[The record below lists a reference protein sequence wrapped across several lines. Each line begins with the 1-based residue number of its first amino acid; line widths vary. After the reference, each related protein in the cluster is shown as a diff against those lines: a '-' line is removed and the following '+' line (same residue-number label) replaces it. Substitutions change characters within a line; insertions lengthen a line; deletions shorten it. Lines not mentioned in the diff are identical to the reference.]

1 MYTYYTSFSCQF
13 GLTHQ
18 SAKLRKKVPS
28 STFLNIST
36 RARSAA
42 ALTLNMDHEG
52 EDSGFNLYEHYGT
65 GMGDVVG
72 GGGEDDTVGVS
83 GAAAFPMHG
92 WDHHVSA
99 ADEGDGGV
107 YPDLTGEGYTHL
119 DTKMTDF
126 DTTQYTHEFQQS
138 HPPFE
143 GDPQEFQNYLV
154 QHQGIGDQHD
164 QDQHQHQHQ
173 QHHQAGT
180 ESGYDIHSMELYH
193 TPTIYPTLA
202 QTQESHQQQQYG
214 TYTQIDLFRCHIFH
228 LTSFLRRSDV
238 CS

>member
-1 MYTYYTSFSCQF
+1 MCVYTYTCFSCQF

-72 GGGEDDTVGVS
+72 GGGEDDTVGVA

-99 ADEGDGGV
+99 ADEGDGE
-107 YPDLTGEGYTHL
+107 TW
-119 DTKMTDF
+119 
-126 DTTQYTHEFQQS
+126 
-138 HPPFE
+138 
-143 GDPQEFQNYLV
+143 
-154 QHQGIGDQHD
+154 
-164 QDQHQHQHQ
+164 
-173 QHHQAGT
+173 
-180 ESGYDIHSMELYH
+180 
-193 TPTIYPTLA
+193 
-202 QTQESHQQQQYG
+202 
-214 TYTQIDLFRCHIFH
+214 
-228 LTSFLRRSDV
+228 
-238 CS
+238 